1 MKKIDMHSH
10 VGKFGG
16 WAGFDSDIDTLIKF
30 MDEYEVEKTVLCS
43 ADANTNE
50 DTLAAFEKYPDRVF
64 PVVFLNPYDGQKAL
78 DNLKYYVEEK
88 GFKGIKMNPLKDA
101 FVADDTIVDPILD
114 AAEKYD
120 IRDWA
125 PEHEKMGKGITLSQE
140 EAEAL
145 YELPGKTLKK

>member
-50 DTLAAFEKYPDRVF
+50 DTLAAFEKAKPKLLSN
-64 PVVFLNPYDGQKAL
+64 PVTQSQ
-78 DNLKYYVEEK
+78 
-88 GFKGIKMNPLKDA
+88 GF
-101 FVADDTIVDPILD
+101 
-114 AAEKYD
+114 
-120 IRDWA
+120 R
-125 PEHEKMGKGITLSQE
+125 
-140 EAEAL
+140 
-145 YELPGKTLKK
+145 